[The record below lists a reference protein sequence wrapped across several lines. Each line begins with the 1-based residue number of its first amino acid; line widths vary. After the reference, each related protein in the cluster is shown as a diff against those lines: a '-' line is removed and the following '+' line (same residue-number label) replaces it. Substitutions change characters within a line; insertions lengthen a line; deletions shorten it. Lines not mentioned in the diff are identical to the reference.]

1 MCLKQ
6 MDSLQGGF
14 TGSEGSV
21 ERWLST
27 LFATDPN
34 QPTNVVEQPGNL
46 QFVAGDTTEQETFA
60 RNSMYSFGKIR
71 QAFFLHKICRTVPE
85 KESMIKALADNFLV
99 NAYASW
105 NLPASRRGDFLR
117 LQSSLFQQNS
127 QISEAIGT
135 LPFCSM
141 EDPSMNEVFEVASLR
156 SERIDLQQKIQQLVQ
171 GTESLKQLLN
181 VAAED
186 KMILTQALNTA
197 RSSAQAAID
206 SVRETDLK
214 RYKQLQASTDFI
226 VAEKNAELQQ
236 LLDDA
241 RRNMNMFQKDRDAQV
256 LALEETIRRL
266 SKDVEEKVK
275 EQKVLASKDLEIAKG
290 KYDAA
295 IAAHDQEFNI
305 SMTGKLNAL
314 AATQKNELANRDA
327 KINASMDELR
337 SANKSLDEVRKEF
350 AMLATQAGAMRQQ
363 ILNLEEGI
371 ELREREI
378 GTLRNRLEDTRV
390 TNASKVQALDSQVV
404 NLTLQ
409 MSSKTKQFDSEV
421 AALRSQAQAACA
433 EDVARLARQADERH
447 SQAIASIKAAT
458 EARIAEISRSN
469 ASQQMALRHQF
480 EALQANDGGSG
491 CTIV

>member
-1 MCLKQ
+1 
-6 MDSLQGGF
+6 
-14 TGSEGSV
+14 
-21 ERWLST
+21 
-27 LFATDPN
+27 
-34 QPTNVVEQPGNL
+34 
-46 QFVAGDTTEQETFA
+46 
-60 RNSMYSFGKIR
+60 
-71 QAFFLHKICRTVPE
+71 
-85 KESMIKALADNFLV
+85 
-99 NAYASW
+99 
-105 NLPASRRGDFLR
+105 
-117 LQSSLFQQNS
+117 
-127 QISEAIGT
+127 
-135 LPFCSM
+135 
-141 EDPSMNEVFEVASLR
+141 
-156 SERIDLQQKIQQLVQ
+156 
-171 GTESLKQLLN
+171 
-181 VAAED
+181 
-186 KMILTQALNTA
+186 
-197 RSSAQAAID
+197 
-206 SVRETDLK
+206 
-214 RYKQLQASTDFI
+214 
-226 VAEKNAELQQ
+226 
-236 LLDDA
+236 
-241 RRNMNMFQKDRDAQV
+241 MFQKDRDAQV

-305 SMTGKLNAL
+305 TMTGKLNGL

-378 GTLRNRLEDTRV
+378 GTLRNQLEDTRV

-447 SQAIASIKAAT
+447 SQAIAAIKAAT